1 MTSFGGSSNTILLF
15 THAVL
20 LILLTITLDESTI
33 QALRL
38 NSISHTSSLS
48 QPSSLLMLALQR
60 KQHYRVKNM
69 NLASSSFDFSS
80 SSTISLE
87 NQKNDEKNMKLGVL
101 LLNLGGPEKIQVP
114 LLSTILDI
122 T

>member
-1 MTSFGGSSNTILLF
+1 MSSFCGSSNTILLF
-15 THAVL
+15 IHAVL

-48 QPSSLLMLALQR
+48 PPSSLLMLALQR

-101 LLNLGGPEKIQVP
+101 LLNLGGPEKIQV
-114 LLSTILDI
+114 L
-122 T
+122 